1 MTIKFGTD
9 GIRGP
14 VESKIT
20 PEVCLRIG
28 HAAGLVLKEMGWE
41 TVLIGK
47 DTRVSGYMLES
58 ALQAGFIAAGVNV
71 RLLGPLPTPGV
82 AYLTRSLRNQ
92 FGLVISASHNDYLDN
107 GIKLFA
113 GTGEKISKDA
123 EKKIEKLLAGDLQPV
138 KTAEL
143 GKAQRF
149 DESGDRYIEFC
160 KSTVPPDVSFGSL
173 RIVLDCANGA
183 CYKVTP
189 SILRELGAEV
199 ITIGTEPDGY
209 NINHD
214 CGSTHPERAQEEVI
228 KHRADFGIAL
238 DGDGDRVVLI
248 DRKGNILDGDDIM
261 YILAYANPN
270 RTGPW
275 SGIIGTALTNLGFEE
290 GVKKLGYKFK
300 RADVGDKYVS
310 QMLQKEGWMLGGEP
324 SGHIIC
330 RDLVSTGDGTIAAL
344 KVISSL
350 LILEKD
356 PEDILRNYAKM
367 PQTNVNVAVE
377 NKDILSDSDI
387 QKKIKE
393 IQSDLTVGRVL
404 VRPSGTE
411 SKIRVMIE
419 SDDEITATK
428 YAKDIA
434 ANVEVEEDSG
444 FTRIITPT
452 KPKINPNIC
461 LSVTFSFNQKKAIII
476 VLNAV
481 VAFNIARILESAP
494 KLPNEKR
501 VKGIALLVIARTN
514 ECFHVDESNEK
525 YFFLNKIGRKTEDA
539 MNNRI

>member
-1 MTIKFGTD
+1 
-9 GIRGP
+9 
-14 VESKIT
+14 
-20 PEVCLRIG
+20 LRIG
-28 HAAGLVLKEMGWE
+28 HAAGVVLKDMGWE

-92 FGLVISASHNDYLDN
+92 FGLVISASHNNYLDN

-123 EKKIEKLLAGDLQPV
+123 EKKIEKLLAGDLKPV

-160 KSTVPPDVSFGSL
+160 KSTVPADVSFESL

-183 CYKVTP
+183 CYKVSP

-199 ITIGTEPDGY
+199 ISIGADPDGY
-209 NINHD
+209 NINSE
-214 CGSTHPERAQEEVI
+214 CGSTHPEKAQEEVV
-228 KHRADFGIAL
+228 KQRADFGIAL

-248 DRKGNILDGDDIM
+248 DRNGNILDGDDIM

-275 SGIIGTALTNLGFEE
+275 SGIVGTAMTNLGFEE

-356 PEDILRNYAKM
+356 PEDILRNYTKM
-367 PQTNVNVAVE
+367 PQININVDVA

-393 IQSDLTVGRVL
+393 IESDLTVGRVL

-411 SKIRVMIE
+411 SKIRVMVE
-419 SDDEITATK
+419 SDDEITANK

-434 ANVEVEEDSG
+434 EM
-444 FTRIITPT
+444 F
-452 KPKINPNIC
+452 
-461 LSVTFSFNQKKAIII
+461 KK
-476 VLNAV
+476 
-481 VAFNIARILESAP
+481 
-494 KLPNEKR
+494 
-501 VKGIALLVIARTN
+501 
-514 ECFHVDESNEK
+514 
-525 YFFLNKIGRKTEDA
+525 
-539 MNNRI
+539 

>member
-20 PEVCLRIG
+20 PEVCLKIG
-28 HAAGLVLKEMGWE
+28 HAAGVVLKDMGWE

-58 ALQAGFIAAGVNV
+58 ALQAGFIASGVNV

-82 AYLTRSLRNQ
+82 AYLTKSLRNQ
-92 FGLVISASHNDYLDN
+92 FGLVISASHNNYLDN
-107 GIKLFA
+107 GIKLFSV
-113 GTGEKISKDA
+113 TGEKISKDI
-123 EKKIEKLLAGDLQPV
+123 EKKIEKLLAGDLKPV
-138 KTAEL
+138 QTADL

-160 KSTVPPDVSFGSL
+160 KSTVPADVSFESL

-183 CYKVTP
+183 CYKVSP

-199 ITIGTEPDGY
+199 IPIGTEPDGY
-209 NINHD
+209 NINHE
-214 CGSTHPERAQEEVI
+214 CGSTHPERAQEEVV
-228 KHRADFGIAL
+228 KQRADFGIAL

-248 DRKGNILDGDDIM
+248 DKKGNILDGDDIM

-270 RTGPW
+270 RTGSW
-275 SGIIGTALTNLGFEE
+275 SGIVGTAMTNLGFEE

-356 PEDILRNYAKM
+356 PEDILRNYSKI
-367 PQTNVNVAVE
+367 PQKNINVDVE
-377 NKDILSDSDI
+377 NKDILSDSRI
-387 QKKIKE
+387 QKKINE

-411 SKIRVMIE
+411 NIIRIMVE
-419 SDDEITATK
+419 SDNESTAKK
-428 YAKDIA
+428 YAEDIA
-434 ANVEVEEDSG
+434 EMLRA
-444 FTRIITPT
+444 
-452 KPKINPNIC
+452 
-461 LSVTFSFNQKKAIII
+461 
-476 VLNAV
+476 
-481 VAFNIARILESAP
+481 
-494 KLPNEKR
+494 
-501 VKGIALLVIARTN
+501 
-514 ECFHVDESNEK
+514 
-525 YFFLNKIGRKTEDA
+525 
-539 MNNRI
+539 

>member
-28 HAAGLVLKEMGWE
+28 HAAGVVLKEMGWE

-92 FGLVISASHNDYLDN
+92 FGLVISASHNNYLDN

-123 EKKIEKLLAGDLQPV
+123 EKKIEKLLAGDLKPV

-160 KSTVPPDVSFGSL
+160 KSTVPPDVSFESL
-173 RIVLDCANGA
+173 RVVLDCANGA
-183 CYKVTP
+183 CYKVSP
-189 SILRELGAEV
+189 SILKELGAEV
-199 ITIGTEPDGY
+199 ISIGTEPDGY
-209 NINHD
+209 NINHE

-228 KHRADFGIAL
+228 KQRADFGIAL

-275 SGIIGTALTNLGFEE
+275 SGIVGTAMSNLGFEE
-290 GVKKLGYKFK
+290 GVRKLGYKFK

-310 QMLQKEGWMLGGEP
+310 QLLQKEGWMLGGEP

-356 PEDILRNYAKM
+356 PEDILSNYTTM
-367 PQTNVNVAVE
+367 PQVNLNVEVD

-393 IQSDLTVGRVL
+393 IESDLTVGRVL
-404 VRPSGTE
+404 VRASGTE
-411 SKIRVMIE
+411 SKIRVMVE
-419 SDDEITATK
+419 SDDEITASK

-434 ANVEVEEDSG
+434 IM
-444 FTRIITPT
+444 F
-452 KPKINPNIC
+452 
-461 LSVTFSFNQKKAIII
+461 KK
-476 VLNAV
+476 
-481 VAFNIARILESAP
+481 
-494 KLPNEKR
+494 
-501 VKGIALLVIARTN
+501 
-514 ECFHVDESNEK
+514 
-525 YFFLNKIGRKTEDA
+525 
-539 MNNRI
+539 

>member
-28 HAAGLVLKEMGWE
+28 HAAGAVLKDMGWE

-92 FGLVISASHNDYLDN
+92 FGLVISASHNNYLDN

-123 EKKIEKLLAGDLQPV
+123 EKKIEKLLSGDLKPV

-160 KSTVPPDVSFGSL
+160 KSTVPPEVSFESL

-183 CYKVTP
+183 CYKVSP

-199 ITIGTEPDGY
+199 ISIGTEPDGY
-209 NINHD
+209 NINHE
-214 CGSTHPERAQEEVI
+214 CGSTYPERAQEEVI
-228 KHRADFGIAL
+228 KQRADFGIAL

-275 SGIIGTALTNLGFEE
+275 KGIVGTSMTNLGFEE

-310 QMLQKEGWMLGGEP
+310 QMLQKEGWLLGGEP

-356 PEDILRNYAKM
+356 PEDILCNFTKM
-367 PQTNVNVAVE
+367 PQININVEVK

-387 QKKIKE
+387 QKKVKE
-393 IQSDLTVGRVL
+393 IESDLTVGRVL
-404 VRPSGTE
+404 VRSSGTE
-411 SKIRVMIE
+411 SKIRVMVE

-434 ANVEVEEDSG
+434 VM
-444 FTRIITPT
+444 F
-452 KPKINPNIC
+452 
-461 LSVTFSFNQKKAIII
+461 KK
-476 VLNAV
+476 
-481 VAFNIARILESAP
+481 
-494 KLPNEKR
+494 
-501 VKGIALLVIARTN
+501 
-514 ECFHVDESNEK
+514 
-525 YFFLNKIGRKTEDA
+525 
-539 MNNRI
+539 

>member
-28 HAAGLVLKEMGWE
+28 HAAGVVLKEMGWE

-92 FGLVISASHNDYLDN
+92 FGLVISASHNNYLDN

-123 EKKIEKLLAGDLQPV
+123 EKKIEKLLAGDLKPV

-143 GKAQRF
+143 GKARRF

-160 KSTVPPDVSFGSL
+160 KSTVPPDVSFESL

-183 CYKVTP
+183 CYKVSP

-199 ITIGTEPDGY
+199 ISIGTEPDGY
-209 NINHD
+209 NINHE

-228 KHRADFGIAL
+228 KQRADFGIAL

-275 SGIIGTALTNLGFEE
+275 SGIVGTAMSNLGFEE
-290 GVKKLGYKFK
+290 GVRKLGYKFK

-310 QMLQKEGWMLGGEP
+310 QLLQKEGWMLGGEP

-356 PEDILRNYAKM
+356 PQDILSNYTKM
-367 PQTNVNVAVE
+367 PQVNLNVEVD

-393 IQSDLTVGRVL
+393 IESDLTVGRVL
-404 VRPSGTE
+404 VRASGTE
-411 SKIRVMIE
+411 SKIRVMVE
-419 SDDEITATK
+419 SDDEITASK

-434 ANVEVEEDSG
+434 IM
-444 FTRIITPT
+444 F
-452 KPKINPNIC
+452 
-461 LSVTFSFNQKKAIII
+461 KK
-476 VLNAV
+476 
-481 VAFNIARILESAP
+481 
-494 KLPNEKR
+494 
-501 VKGIALLVIARTN
+501 
-514 ECFHVDESNEK
+514 
-525 YFFLNKIGRKTEDA
+525 
-539 MNNRI
+539 

>member
-1 MTIKFGTD
+1 MSIKFGTD

-14 VESKIT
+14 VESEIT

-28 HAAGLVLKEMGWE
+28 HAAGIVLKDMGWD

-58 ALQAGFIAAGVNV
+58 ALQAGFIASGVNV

-113 GTGEKISKDA
+113 GTGEKISKEV
-123 EKKIEKLLAGDLQPV
+123 EKRIEKLLEGELKPV
-138 KTAEL
+138 PTADL
-143 GKAQRF
+143 GKARRF

-160 KSTVPPDVSFGSL
+160 KSTVPPDVSFESL

-183 CYKVTP
+183 CYKVSP
-189 SILRELGAEV
+189 SVLRELGAEV
-199 ITIGTEPDGY
+199 ISIGTDPDGY
-209 NINHD
+209 NINHE
-214 CGSTHPERAQEEVI
+214 CGSTHPEMVKAEVI
-228 KHRADFGIAL
+228 RQRADFGIAL

-248 DRKGNILDGDDIM
+248 DKKGNILDGDDMM

-275 SGIIGTALTNLGFEE
+275 SGIVGTLMANLGFEE

-356 PEDILRNYAKM
+356 PEEILRNYAKM
-367 PQTNVNVAVE
+367 PQININVVVP
-377 NKDILSDSDI
+377 NKDILSDAAI
-387 QKKIKE
+387 QRKIKE
-393 IQSDLTVGRVL
+393 IESDLTVGRVL

-411 SKIRVMIE
+411 NKIRVMVE
-419 SDDEITATK
+419 SDDEKTAT
-428 YAKDIA
+428 
-434 ANVEVEEDSG
+434 
-444 FTRIITPT
+444 
-452 KPKINPNIC
+452 
-461 LSVTFSFNQKKAIII
+461 
-476 VLNAV
+476 
-481 VAFNIARILESAP
+481 
-494 KLPNEKR
+494 
-501 VKGIALLVIARTN
+501 
-514 ECFHVDESNEK
+514 
-525 YFFLNKIGRKTEDA
+525 
-539 MNNRI
+539 

>member
-14 VESKIT
+14 VESEIT

-28 HAAGLVLKEMGWE
+28 HAAGVVLKEMGWE

-92 FGLVISASHNDYLDN
+92 FGLVISASHNNYLDN

-123 EKKIEKLLAGDLQPV
+123 EKKIENLLAGDLKPV

-160 KSTVPPDVSFGSL
+160 KSTVPPDFSFESL
-173 RIVLDCANGA
+173 RVVLDCANGA
-183 CYKVTP
+183 CYKVSP
-189 SILRELGAEV
+189 SILGELGAEV
-199 ITIGTEPDGY
+199 ISIGTEPDGY
-209 NINHD
+209 NINHE

-228 KHRADFGIAL
+228 KQRADFGIAL

-248 DRKGNILDGDDIM
+248 DRKGNVLDGDDIM

-275 SGIIGTALTNLGFEE
+275 SGIVGTLMTNLGFEE

-300 RADVGDKYVS
+300 RAEVGDKYVS
-310 QMLQKEGWMLGGEP
+310 QLLQKEGWMLGGEP

-356 PEDILRNYAKM
+356 PEDILRNYTKM
-367 PQTNVNVAVE
+367 PQVNINVDVD

-393 IQSDLTVGRVL
+393 IESDLTVGRVL

-411 SKIRVMIE
+411 SKIRVMVE

-434 ANVEVEEDSG
+434 TM
-444 FTRIITPT
+444 F
-452 KPKINPNIC
+452 
-461 LSVTFSFNQKKAIII
+461 KK
-476 VLNAV
+476 
-481 VAFNIARILESAP
+481 
-494 KLPNEKR
+494 
-501 VKGIALLVIARTN
+501 
-514 ECFHVDESNEK
+514 
-525 YFFLNKIGRKTEDA
+525 
-539 MNNRI
+539 

>member
-28 HAAGLVLKEMGWE
+28 HAAGVVLKEMGWE

-58 ALQAGFIAAGVNV
+58 ALQAGFIASGVNV

-123 EKKIEKLLAGDLQPV
+123 EKKIEKLLEGKLKPV
-138 KTAEL
+138 PTAEL
-143 GKAQRF
+143 GKARRF

-160 KSTVPPDVSFGSL
+160 KSTVPADVSFDSL

-183 CYKVTP
+183 CYKVSP
-189 SILRELGAEV
+189 SVLRELGAEV
-199 ITIGTEPDGY
+199 ICIGTDPDGY
-209 NINHD
+209 NINHE
-214 CGSTHPERAQEEVI
+214 CGSTYPERAQDEVI
-228 KHRADFGIAL
+228 KQRADFGIAL

-248 DRKGNILDGDDIM
+248 DRDGNILDGDDIM

-270 RTGPW
+270 RTGAW
-275 SGIIGTALTNLGFEE
+275 SGIVGTAMTNLGFEE

-356 PEDILRNYAKM
+356 PAEILRNYSKM
-367 PQTNVNVAVE
+367 PQINISVNVK
-377 NKDILSDSDI
+377 NKDILSDSKI
-387 QKKIKE
+387 QQKIKE
-393 IQSDLTVGRVL
+393 IESDLTVGRVL
-404 VRPSGTE
+404 IRASGTE
-411 SKIRVMIE
+411 SKIRVMVE
-419 SDDEITATK
+419 SDDATTASK

-434 ANVEVEEDSG
+434 EMFAS
-444 FTRIITPT
+444 
-452 KPKINPNIC
+452 
-461 LSVTFSFNQKKAIII
+461 
-476 VLNAV
+476 
-481 VAFNIARILESAP
+481 
-494 KLPNEKR
+494 
-501 VKGIALLVIARTN
+501 
-514 ECFHVDESNEK
+514 
-525 YFFLNKIGRKTEDA
+525 
-539 MNNRI
+539 

>member
-28 HAAGLVLKEMGWE
+28 HAAGVVLKEMGWE

-92 FGLVISASHNDYLDN
+92 FGLVISASHNNYLDN

-123 EKKIEKLLAGDLQPV
+123 EKRIENLLAGDLKPV

-160 KSTVPPDVSFGSL
+160 KSTVPPDVSFESL

-183 CYKVTP
+183 CYKVSP

-199 ITIGTEPDGY
+199 IQIGTEPDGY
-209 NINHD
+209 NINHE
-214 CGSTHPERAQEEVI
+214 CGSTHPERVQEEVI
-228 KHRADFGIAL
+228 KQRADFGIAL

-275 SGIIGTALTNLGFEE
+275 SGIVGTAMTNLGFEE

-300 RADVGDKYVS
+300 RAEVGDKYVS
-310 QMLQKEGWMLGGEP
+310 QLLQKEGWMLGGEP

-367 PQTNVNVAVE
+367 PQVNINVDVD

-393 IQSDLTVGRVL
+393 IESDLTVGRVL

-411 SKIRVMIE
+411 SKIRVMVE
-419 SDDEITATK
+419 SDDGITATK

-434 ANVEVEEDSG
+434 TM
-444 FTRIITPT
+444 F
-452 KPKINPNIC
+452 
-461 LSVTFSFNQKKAIII
+461 KK
-476 VLNAV
+476 
-481 VAFNIARILESAP
+481 
-494 KLPNEKR
+494 
-501 VKGIALLVIARTN
+501 
-514 ECFHVDESNEK
+514 
-525 YFFLNKIGRKTEDA
+525 
-539 MNNRI
+539 

>member
-1 MTIKFGTD
+1 MIIKFGTD

-28 HAAGLVLKEMGWE
+28 HAAGVVLKEMGWE

-92 FGLVISASHNDYLDN
+92 FGLVISASHNNYLDN

-123 EKKIEKLLAGDLQPV
+123 EKKIEKLLSGDLKPV

-160 KSTVPPDVSFGSL
+160 KSTVPPEVSFESL

-183 CYKVTP
+183 CYKVSP

-199 ITIGTEPDGY
+199 ISIGTEPDGY
-209 NINHD
+209 NINHE
-214 CGSTHPERAQEEVI
+214 CGSTYPERAQEEVI
-228 KHRADFGIAL
+228 KQRADFGIAL

-275 SGIIGTALTNLGFEE
+275 NGIVGTSMTNLGFEE

-310 QMLQKEGWMLGGEP
+310 QMLQKEGWLLGGEP

-356 PEDILRNYAKM
+356 PEDILCNFTKM
-367 PQTNVNVAVE
+367 PQININVEVK

-387 QKKIKE
+387 QKKVKE
-393 IQSDLTVGRVL
+393 IESDLTVGRVL

-411 SKIRVMIE
+411 NKIRVMVE

-434 ANVEVEEDSG
+434 VM
-444 FTRIITPT
+444 F
-452 KPKINPNIC
+452 
-461 LSVTFSFNQKKAIII
+461 KK
-476 VLNAV
+476 
-481 VAFNIARILESAP
+481 
-494 KLPNEKR
+494 
-501 VKGIALLVIARTN
+501 
-514 ECFHVDESNEK
+514 
-525 YFFLNKIGRKTEDA
+525 
-539 MNNRI
+539 

>member
-28 HAAGLVLKEMGWE
+28 HAAGVILKEMGWD

-92 FGLVISASHNDYLDN
+92 FGLVISASHNNYLDN

-113 GTGEKISKDA
+113 GTGEKISKEA
-123 EKKIEKLLAGDLQPV
+123 EKKIENLLAGDLKPV

-160 KSTVPPDVSFGSL
+160 KSTVPPDVSFESL
-173 RIVLDCANGA
+173 RIVIDCANGA
-183 CYKVTP
+183 CYKVSP
-189 SILRELGAEV
+189 SIFRELGAEV

-209 NINHD
+209 NINHE
-214 CGSTHPERAQEEVI
+214 CGSTNPGRAQEEVI
-228 KHRADFGIAL
+228 KQRADYGIAL

-248 DRKGNILDGDDIM
+248 DRKGTILDGDDIM
-261 YILAYANPN
+261 YILAFANPN

-275 SGIIGTALTNLGFEE
+275 SGIVGTAMTNLGFEE
-290 GVKKLGYKFK
+290 GIKKLGYKFK

-310 QMLQKEGWMLGGEP
+310 KMLQKEGWMLGGEP

-356 PEDILRNYAKM
+356 PEDVLSNYKKM
-367 PQTNVNVAVE
+367 PQININIEVE
-377 NKDILSDSDI
+377 NKDIFSDADI
-387 QKKIKE
+387 QKKLKE
-393 IQSDLTVGRVL
+393 VESDLTVGRVL

-411 SKIRVMIE
+411 SKIRVMVE
-419 SDDEITATK
+419 SDDEITASK
-428 YAKDIA
+428 YASDIA
-434 ANVEVEEDSG
+434 EM
-444 FTRIITPT
+444 F
-452 KPKINPNIC
+452 
-461 LSVTFSFNQKKAIII
+461 KK
-476 VLNAV
+476 
-481 VAFNIARILESAP
+481 
-494 KLPNEKR
+494 
-501 VKGIALLVIARTN
+501 
-514 ECFHVDESNEK
+514 
-525 YFFLNKIGRKTEDA
+525 
-539 MNNRI
+539 

>member
-14 VESKIT
+14 VESEIT

-28 HAAGLVLKEMGWE
+28 HAAGVVLKEMGWE

-92 FGLVISASHNDYLDN
+92 FGLVISASHNNYLDN

-113 GTGEKISKDA
+113 GTGDKISKDA
-123 EKKIEKLLAGDLQPV
+123 EKKIEKLLEGDLKPV
-138 KTAEL
+138 QTAKL
-143 GKAQRF
+143 GKARRF

-160 KSTVPPDVSFGSL
+160 KSTVPANVSFESL

-183 CYKVTP
+183 CYKVSP

-199 ITIGTEPDGY
+199 ISIGAEPDGY
-209 NINHD
+209 NINQK

-228 KHRADFGIAL
+228 KQRADFGIAL

-248 DRKGNILDGDDIM
+248 DKKGSILDGDDIM

-275 SGIIGTALTNLGFEE
+275 SGIVGTAMTNLGFEE
-290 GVKKLGYKFK
+290 AVKKLGYKFK

-310 QMLQKEGWMLGGEP
+310 QMLQKKGWMLGGEP

-356 PEDILRNYAKM
+356 PEDILRNYTKM
-367 PQTNVNVAVE
+367 PQINISVGVK
-377 NKDILSDSDI
+377 NKDALSDSDI
-387 QKKIKE
+387 QKKIRE
-393 IQSDLTVGRVL
+393 IESDLTVGRVL

-411 SKIRVMIE
+411 SKIRVMVE

-434 ANVEVEEDSG
+434 TM
-444 FTRIITPT
+444 F
-452 KPKINPNIC
+452 
-461 LSVTFSFNQKKAIII
+461 
-476 VLNAV
+476 
-481 VAFNIARILESAP
+481 
-494 KLPNEKR
+494 EK
-501 VKGIALLVIARTN
+501 
-514 ECFHVDESNEK
+514 
-525 YFFLNKIGRKTEDA
+525 
-539 MNNRI
+539 

>member
-14 VESKIT
+14 VESEIT

-28 HAAGLVLKEMGWE
+28 HAAGVVLKEMGWE

-58 ALQAGFIAAGVNV
+58 ALQAGFIASGVNV

-123 EKKIEKLLAGDLQPV
+123 EKKIEKLLEGKLKPV
-138 KTAEL
+138 PTAEL
-143 GKAQRF
+143 GKARRF

-160 KSTVPPDVSFGSL
+160 KSTVPADVSFDSL

-183 CYKVTP
+183 CYKVSP
-189 SILRELGAEV
+189 SVLRELGAEV
-199 ITIGTEPDGY
+199 ICIGTDPDGY
-209 NINHD
+209 NINHE
-214 CGSTHPERAQEEVI
+214 CGSTYPERAQDEVI
-228 KHRADFGIAL
+228 KQRADFGIAL

-248 DRKGNILDGDDIM
+248 DRDGNILDGDDIM

-270 RTGPW
+270 RTGAW
-275 SGIIGTALTNLGFEE
+275 SGIVGTAMTNLGFEE

-356 PEDILRNYAKM
+356 PAEILRNYSKM
-367 PQTNVNVAVE
+367 PQINISVNVK
-377 NKDILSDSDI
+377 NKDILSDSKI
-387 QKKIKE
+387 QQKIKE
-393 IQSDLTVGRVL
+393 IESDLTVGRVL
-404 VRPSGTE
+404 VRASGTE
-411 SKIRVMIE
+411 SIIRVMVE
-419 SDDEITATK
+419 SDDATTASK

-434 ANVEVEEDSG
+434 EMFAS
-444 FTRIITPT
+444 
-452 KPKINPNIC
+452 
-461 LSVTFSFNQKKAIII
+461 
-476 VLNAV
+476 
-481 VAFNIARILESAP
+481 
-494 KLPNEKR
+494 
-501 VKGIALLVIARTN
+501 
-514 ECFHVDESNEK
+514 
-525 YFFLNKIGRKTEDA
+525 
-539 MNNRI
+539 

>member
-28 HAAGLVLKEMGWE
+28 HAAGVVLKEMGWE

-92 FGLVISASHNDYLDN
+92 FGLVISASHNNYLDN

-123 EKKIEKLLAGDLQPV
+123 EKKIENLLAGDLKPV

-160 KSTVPPDVSFGSL
+160 KSTVPPDVSFESL
-173 RIVLDCANGA
+173 RVVLDCANGA
-183 CYKVTP
+183 CYKVSP
-189 SILRELGAEV
+189 SILGELGAEV
-199 ITIGTEPDGY
+199 ISIGTEPDGY
-209 NINHD
+209 NINHE
-214 CGSTHPERAQEEVI
+214 CGSTHPERVQDEVI
-228 KHRADFGIAL
+228 KQRADFGIAL

-275 SGIIGTALTNLGFEE
+275 SGIVGTAMTNLGFEE

-300 RADVGDKYVS
+300 RAEVGDKYVS
-310 QMLQKEGWMLGGEP
+310 QLLQKEGWMLGGEP

-356 PEDILRNYAKM
+356 PEDILRNYTKM
-367 PQTNVNVAVE
+367 PQVNINVDVD

-393 IQSDLTVGRVL
+393 IESDLTVGRVL

-411 SKIRVMIE
+411 SKIRVMVE

-434 ANVEVEEDSG
+434 TM
-444 FTRIITPT
+444 F
-452 KPKINPNIC
+452 
-461 LSVTFSFNQKKAIII
+461 KK
-476 VLNAV
+476 
-481 VAFNIARILESAP
+481 
-494 KLPNEKR
+494 
-501 VKGIALLVIARTN
+501 
-514 ECFHVDESNEK
+514 
-525 YFFLNKIGRKTEDA
+525 
-539 MNNRI
+539 

>member
-1 MTIKFGTD
+1 MIIKFGTD

-92 FGLVISASHNDYLDN
+92 FGLVISASHNNYLDN

-149 DESGDRYIEFC
+149 DESGDRYIELC
-160 KSTVPPDVSFGSL
+160 KSTVPPDVSFESL

-183 CYKVTP
+183 CYKVSP

-199 ITIGTEPDGY
+199 ISIGTEPDGY
-209 NINHD
+209 NINHE
-214 CGSTHPERAQEEVI
+214 CGSTHPERVQEEVI
-228 KHRADFGIAL
+228 KQRADFGIAL

-248 DRKGNILDGDDIM
+248 DREGNILDGDDIM

-275 SGIIGTALTNLGFEE
+275 SGIVGTAMTNLGFEE
-290 GVKKLGYKFK
+290 GVKKLGYQFK

-350 LILEKD
+350 LILEKN
-356 PEDILRNYAKM
+356 PEDILRNYTKM
-367 PQTNVNVAVE
+367 PQINVNVTVE
-377 NKDILSDSDI
+377 NKDIISDSNI

-393 IQSDLTVGRVL
+393 IESDLTVGRVL

-411 SKIRVMIE
+411 SKIRIMIE
-419 SDDEITATK
+419 SDDEITAAK

-434 ANVEVEEDSG
+434 TM
-444 FTRIITPT
+444 F
-452 KPKINPNIC
+452 
-461 LSVTFSFNQKKAIII
+461 KK
-476 VLNAV
+476 
-481 VAFNIARILESAP
+481 
-494 KLPNEKR
+494 
-501 VKGIALLVIARTN
+501 
-514 ECFHVDESNEK
+514 
-525 YFFLNKIGRKTEDA
+525 
-539 MNNRI
+539 

>member
-28 HAAGLVLKEMGWE
+28 HAAGVVLKDMGWE

-92 FGLVISASHNDYLDN
+92 FGLVISASHNNYLDN

-123 EKKIEKLLAGDLQPV
+123 EKKIEKLLAGDLKPV

-160 KSTVPPDVSFGSL
+160 KSTVPADVSFESL

-183 CYKVTP
+183 CYKVSP

-199 ITIGTEPDGY
+199 ISIGADPDGY
-209 NINHD
+209 NINSE
-214 CGSTHPERAQEEVI
+214 CGSTHPEKAQEEVV
-228 KHRADFGIAL
+228 KQRADFGIAL

-248 DRKGNILDGDDIM
+248 DRNGNILDGDDIM

-275 SGIIGTALTNLGFEE
+275 SGIVGTAMTNLGFEE

-356 PEDILRNYAKM
+356 PEDILQNYTKI
-367 PQTNVNVAVE
+367 PQININVDVA

-393 IQSDLTVGRVL
+393 IESDLTVGRVL

-411 SKIRVMIE
+411 SKIRVMVE
-419 SDDEITATK
+419 SDDEITANK

-434 ANVEVEEDSG
+434 EM
-444 FTRIITPT
+444 F
-452 KPKINPNIC
+452 
-461 LSVTFSFNQKKAIII
+461 KK
-476 VLNAV
+476 
-481 VAFNIARILESAP
+481 
-494 KLPNEKR
+494 
-501 VKGIALLVIARTN
+501 
-514 ECFHVDESNEK
+514 
-525 YFFLNKIGRKTEDA
+525 
-539 MNNRI
+539 

>member
-28 HAAGLVLKEMGWE
+28 HAAGVVLKEMGWE

-92 FGLVISASHNDYLDN
+92 FGLVISASHNNYLDN

-123 EKKIEKLLAGDLQPV
+123 EKKIEKLLAGDLKPV

-160 KSTVPPDVSFGSL
+160 KSTVPPDVSFESL

-183 CYKVTP
+183 CYKVSP

-199 ITIGTEPDGY
+199 ISIGTEPDGY
-209 NINHD
+209 NINYE
-214 CGSTHPERAQEEVI
+214 CGSTFPQRAQEEVI
-228 KHRADFGIAL
+228 KQRADFGIAL

-275 SGIIGTALTNLGFEE
+275 SGIVGTAMTNLGFEE

-350 LILEKD
+350 LILEKN
-356 PEDILRNYAKM
+356 PEDIIRNYTKM
-367 PQTNVNVAVE
+367 PQININVEVA

-387 QKKIKE
+387 QKRIKE
-393 IQSDLTVGRVL
+393 IESDLTVGRVL

-411 SKIRVMIE
+411 SKIRVMVE

-434 ANVEVEEDSG
+434 G
-444 FTRIITPT
+444 MI
-452 KPKINPNIC
+452 
-461 LSVTFSFNQKKAIII
+461 KK
-476 VLNAV
+476 
-481 VAFNIARILESAP
+481 
-494 KLPNEKR
+494 
-501 VKGIALLVIARTN
+501 
-514 ECFHVDESNEK
+514 
-525 YFFLNKIGRKTEDA
+525 
-539 MNNRI
+539 

>member
-28 HAAGLVLKEMGWE
+28 HAAGVVLKEMGWE

-92 FGLVISASHNDYLDN
+92 FGLVISASHNNYLDN

-123 EKKIEKLLAGDLQPV
+123 EKKIENLLAGDLKPV

-160 KSTVPPDVSFGSL
+160 KSTVPPDVSFESL
-173 RIVLDCANGA
+173 RVVLDCANGA
-183 CYKVTP
+183 CYKVSP
-189 SILRELGAEV
+189 SILGELGAEV
-199 ITIGTEPDGY
+199 ISIGTEPDGY
-209 NINHD
+209 NINHE
-214 CGSTHPERAQEEVI
+214 CGSTHPERVQEEVI
-228 KHRADFGIAL
+228 KQRADFGIAL

-275 SGIIGTALTNLGFEE
+275 SGIVGTAMTNLGFEE

-300 RADVGDKYVS
+300 RAEVGDKYVS
-310 QMLQKEGWMLGGEP
+310 QLLQKEGWMLGGEP

-367 PQTNVNVAVE
+367 PQVNINVDVD

-393 IQSDLTVGRVL
+393 IESDLTVGRVL

-411 SKIRVMIE
+411 SKIRVMVE

-434 ANVEVEEDSG
+434 TM
-444 FTRIITPT
+444 F
-452 KPKINPNIC
+452 
-461 LSVTFSFNQKKAIII
+461 KK
-476 VLNAV
+476 
-481 VAFNIARILESAP
+481 
-494 KLPNEKR
+494 
-501 VKGIALLVIARTN
+501 
-514 ECFHVDESNEK
+514 
-525 YFFLNKIGRKTEDA
+525 
-539 MNNRI
+539 